1 MTGLRE
7 SAAPPILCNRAA
19 QLILASGSEA
29 RAAMLRSAGLLFSVD
44 RPAVDEDE
52 TKMSLRAAGASGAA
66 IAETLAELKA
76 QRISARH
83 PGGYVIGAD
92 QVLDCEGESF
102 DKPENAAA
110 ALDQLKRLRG
120 KSHRLISAVV
130 VVKDRQRL
138 WHHVDR
144 ATLNMRACSDDFL
157 QHYMEAMG
165 DSALASVG
173 SYQIEGLGAQ
183 LFSET
188 RGDHFTILGLPLLPL
203 LGFLR
208 ESGVL
213 LE

>member
-1 MTGLRE
+1 MTALRQ
-7 SAAPPILCNRAA
+7 SAAPAILCNRAA
-19 QLILASGSEA
+19 PLILGSGSEA
-29 RAAMLRSAGLLFSVD
+29 RAAMLRAAGLSISVD
-44 RPAVDEDE
+44 RPAIDEYE
-52 TKMSLRAAGASGAA
+52 TKLSLRAASASGAV

-76 QRISARH
+76 QRISPRH

-92 QVLDCEGESF
+92 QMLECEGESF
-102 DKPENAAA
+102 DKPENLAE
-110 ALDQLKRLRG
+110 ALDQLKRLQG
-120 KSHRLISAVV
+120 KSHRLVSAVV

-157 QHYMEAMG
+157 QRYIEAMG

-173 SYQIEGLGAQ
+173 GYQIEGLGAQ

-208 ESGVL
+208 TSGVL
-213 LE
+213 YE